1 MNPQD
6 QDTIRELVESAAVEP
21 EPSAAVEPEPEPSA
35 ETQPEPDPAAFTKV
49 DSATTPIQVTTT
61 APHGWLAPGVLTSTT
76 ADLQLARGDR
86 ISIALTGT
94 LPLAP
99 EESHLTLDD
108 AKAIREA
115 MEPFMRSHTVDRRHP
130 AVALADQ
137 ALAKHG
143 LRFELWHYVPD
154 GHYLDLQHSRIVK
167 EGEYIEPVSK
177 QPVPI
182 PEGKRYDRHEGKLR
196 G

>member
-6 QDTIRELVESAAVEP
+6 QDTIRELVESAEQGSVPQNP
-21 EPSAAVEPEPEPSA
+21 EAARVPAAVEPDPEPSA
-35 ETQPEPDPAAFTKV
+35 ETQPEPDPAA
-49 DSATTPIQVTTT
+49 
-61 APHGWLAPGVLTSTT
+61 STEVE
-76 ADLQLARGDR
+76 LK
-86 ISIALTGT
+86 
-94 LPLAP
+94 PLSP

-143 LRFELWHYVPD
+143 LRFELGHYVPD
-154 GHYLDLQHSRIVK
+154 GHYLDLQHSCIVK